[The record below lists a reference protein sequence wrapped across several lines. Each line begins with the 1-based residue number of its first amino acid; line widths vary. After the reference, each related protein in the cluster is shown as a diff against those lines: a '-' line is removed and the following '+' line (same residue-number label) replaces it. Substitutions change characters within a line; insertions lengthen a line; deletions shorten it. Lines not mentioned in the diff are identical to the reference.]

1 MNEDTS
7 IFVLKL
13 WGNRQARRNFLSNML
28 SAMIRNMQ
36 KLEQDI
42 GMAPE
47 PCFGGQRGLPGGNN
61 RHLKEEPVVRKS

>member
-1 MNEDTS
+1 MKTHQSCPQTVITLGKQTS
-7 IFVLKL
+7 KKE
-13 WGNRQARRNFLSNML
+13 LSNML

-47 PCFGGQRGLPGGNN
+47 PCFGGQRGQPEGNN
-61 RHLKEEPVVRKS
+61 CHLKEEPGVRKS